1 VLHDEP
7 GYLKP
12 QKWADFVLNGKYR
25 KVVFTYPSTKNLGDH
40 TLYITGCGRSGTT
53 LCFTLIEPL
62 QLEGVKLD
70 EPREIYLQKWGV
82 QFDIWSINAKTPKL
96 LPQVP
101 ENSLNNIHRQ
111 FNPSNAISYIEK
123 MPEHIFRSQLLSPDS
138 LIIFL
143 KRDWLSVA
151 KSIWEITD

>member
-1 VLHDEP
+1 
-7 GYLKP
+7 
-12 QKWADFVLNGKYR
+12 
-25 KVVFTYPSTKNLGDH
+25 
-40 TLYITGCGRSGTT
+40 
-53 LCFTLIEPL
+53 L

-82 QFDIWSINAKTPKL
+82 QFDIWSINAKSPKL
-96 LPQVP
+96 LPQVLK
-101 ENSLNNIHRQ
+101 NSLYDIHRQ

-123 MPEHIFRSQLLSPDS
+123 MPEHIFRSKLLSPDS
-138 LIIFL
+138 FIIFL